1 MKFSIATT
9 LCGAL
14 LLTSTVTWAG
24 DINNSSNHSAA
35 FARTLTRNAST
46 EADAAVY
53 NSGNCLCELAFKS
66 RFTIS
71 ITLKYDTLVST
82 ADGKEYTADD
92 LSFSTLD

>member
-1 MKFSIATT
+1 MKFSIAN

-53 NSGNCLCELAFKS
+53 NPAGTALRKPP
-66 RFTIS
+66 RFRSIIS
-71 ITLKYDTLVST
+71 ITSSTTLGLNSRWQDTPQT
-82 ADGKEYTADD
+82 TQP
-92 LSFSTLD
+92 FSTLA